1 MGHSVLMYT
10 STGTSGGVCDCGD
23 PEAFVTTLHCKCSA
37 RKVASTSYEGQ
48 VEEPNH
54 EYLYQTIKVCLD
66 YVLDITNS
74 NVCTLPIIHEHMNK
88 GSFNFNPR
96 SLSNYFSLPS
106 GKYGGAADVNSDNW
120 ILVLWNDEFHDLGQA
135 IHAIRLGLSCNDN
148 KATQIATRIDKEGY
162 CVLKEASTYEALM
175 KSKEL
180 VERGGLISTI
190 ISIRDLYRELIVR
203 EIIFWLDDIL
213 DSYDEAFKL
222 KSQAILTQLL
232 LDNDYRFAKVFPEE
246 FLRGLTYGTMD
257 ECFKNGIPV
266 EDKFVTQFNSN
277 QVRTPISSLDLR
289 ERMIYL
295 LAKPDLE
302 LPFSRF
308 QILLIF
314 QIRLPK
320 LVRKKLVSILLPL
333 LVANIFLKENLQNN
347 SLRYIQCC

>member
-1 MGHSVLMYT
+1 M
-10 STGTSGGVCDCGD
+10 
-23 PEAFVTTLHCKCSA
+23 
-37 RKVASTSYEGQ
+37 
-48 VEEPNH
+48 
-54 EYLYQTIKVCLD
+54 
-66 YVLDITNS
+66 
-74 NVCTLPIIHEHMNK
+74 
-88 GSFNFNPR
+88 
-96 SLSNYFSLPS
+96 
-106 GKYGGAADVNSDNW
+106 
-120 ILVLWNDEFHDLGQA
+120 VLWNDEFHDLGQA